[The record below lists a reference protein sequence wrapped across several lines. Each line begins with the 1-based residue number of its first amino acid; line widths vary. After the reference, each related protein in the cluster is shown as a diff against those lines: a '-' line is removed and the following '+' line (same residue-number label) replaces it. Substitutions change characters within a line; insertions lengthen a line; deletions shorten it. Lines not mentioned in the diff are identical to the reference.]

1 MRSSIHG
8 ETIET
13 DKTQKP
19 KQLSF
24 ETHYS
29 QQFHVIVPSENCLEY
44 FKETDARF
52 RTMDIKD
59 SSDEEEVHNISA
71 FTKFDESIEVR
82 NAEEIQS
89 PVNRRPSSSRRSR
102 QYPVNESRNA
112 IGINSP
118 REKFNFRR
126 YSGSDNNFG
135 KSIGIHSDPS
145 DSEESDDDDIQGTN
159 NAQPIEIYNP
169 KDFEDLEVSTEVKE
183 LFQNIMRY
191 TPQKIE
197 LNYKL
202 IPFIPDYI
210 PAVGDIDAFIKIP
223 RPDGVEDKVGLTV
236 LDEPCTNQ
244 SDPAVLHLQLRNH
257 LRSAGAARQAVIKR
271 IEDAEKNGKSI
282 EKWIEDINQLH
293 RSKHPPAVNLTKPMP
308 DIDSLL
314 QQWPPEV
321 EDKLNEAELDFTR
334 LDCQLPELVDLIC
347 NLLDIPS
354 EQDTRLEALHTL
366 FTLYLEVR
374 NVKAQKY

>member
-1 MRSSIHG
+1 
-8 ETIET
+8 
-13 DKTQKP
+13 
-19 KQLSF
+19 
-24 ETHYS
+24 
-29 QQFHVIVPSENCLEY
+29 
-44 FKETDARF
+44 
-52 RTMDIKD
+52 MDIRD
-59 SSDEEEVHNISA
+59 SSDEEETHNISA

-89 PVNRRPSSSRRSR
+89 PVSRRPTSSRRPR
-102 QYPVNESRNA
+102 QSSSNEHSK
-112 IGINSP
+112 ITETSS
-118 REKFNFRR
+118 KLNFRR
-126 YSGSDNNFG
+126 YSNNDNSFG
-135 KSIGIHSDPS
+135 KTMGISSDPS
-145 DSEESDDDDIQGTN
+145 DSEESDDDDIRETRN
-159 NAQPIEIYNP
+159 VPPIEMYNP
-169 KDFEDLEVSTEVKE
+169 KDFEDLQVSIEVKE

-223 RPDGVEDKVGLTV
+223 RPDGVDDKIGLTV

-244 SDPAVLHLQLRNH
+244 SDPAVLHLQLRSH
-257 LRSAGAARQAVIKR
+257 LRSAGAARQTVVKR
-271 IEDAEKNGKSI
+271 IEDAEKNVKSI
-282 EKWIEDINQLH
+282 DKWIEDISELH

-321 EDKLNEAELDFTR
+321 EDKLNEVELDLTQ
-334 LDCQLPELVDLIC
+334 LDCDLPRLVDIIC
-347 NLLDIPS
+347 NLLDIPVEEDS
-354 EQDTRLEALHTL
+354 RFEALYTL

-374 NVKAQKY
+374 NARTQKY

>member
-1 MRSSIHG
+1 
-8 ETIET
+8 
-13 DKTQKP
+13 
-19 KQLSF
+19 
-24 ETHYS
+24 
-29 QQFHVIVPSENCLEY
+29 
-44 FKETDARF
+44 
-52 RTMDIKD
+52 MDIKD

-118 REKFNFRR
+118 REKFDFRR

-145 DSEESDDDDIQGTN
+145 DSEESDDDDIQGTS

>member
-1 MRSSIHG
+1 
-8 ETIET
+8 
-13 DKTQKP
+13 
-19 KQLSF
+19 
-24 ETHYS
+24 
-29 QQFHVIVPSENCLEY
+29 
-44 FKETDARF
+44 
-52 RTMDIKD
+52 MDIKD
-59 SSDEEEVHNISA
+59 SSDEEDTHNISA

-82 NAEEIQS
+82 NAEEIKS
-89 PVNRRPSSSRRSR
+89 PVSRRPSTKIV
-102 QYPVNESRNA
+102 P
-112 IGINSP
+112 
-118 REKFNFRR
+118 R
-126 YSGSDNNFG
+126 YSDHGNSFG
-135 KSIGIHSDPS
+135 KSMGLNSDPS

-159 NAQPIEIYNP
+159 NAPLVEIYNP
-169 KDFEDLEVSTEVKE
+169 KDFDDLNVSTEVKE

-210 PAVGDIDAFIKIP
+210 PAVGDIDAFIKVP
-223 RPDGVEDKVGLTV
+223 RPDGVEEKIGLTV

-244 SDPAVLHLQLRNH
+244 SDPAVLHLQLRSH
-257 LRSAGAARQAVIKR
+257 LRSAGAARQTVIKR

-282 EKWIEDINQLH
+282 DKWIEDINQLH
-293 RSKHPPAVNLTKPMP
+293 RSKHSLAVNLTKPMP

-321 EDKLNEAELDFTR
+321 EEKLNEVELDFTE
-334 LDCQLPELVDLIC
+334 LDCTLPELVDLVS

-354 EQDTRLEALHTL
+354 EENSRLEALHTL

-374 NVKAQKY
+374 NLRAQKY

>member
-1 MRSSIHG
+1 
-8 ETIET
+8 
-13 DKTQKP
+13 
-19 KQLSF
+19 
-24 ETHYS
+24 
-29 QQFHVIVPSENCLEY
+29 
-44 FKETDARF
+44 
-52 RTMDIKD
+52 MDIKD
-59 SSDEEEVHNISA
+59 SSDEEEMHNISA

-89 PVNRRPSSSRRSR
+89 PMNRRPSSSRRSR
-102 QYPVNESRNA
+102 QHPMNESVRNMEA
-112 IGINSP
+112 NSP
-118 REKFNFRR
+118 REKLNFRR
-126 YSGSDNNFG
+126 YSDNDNSFG
-135 KSIGIHSDPS
+135 KSMGLNSDPS
-145 DSEESDDDDIQGTN
+145 DSEESDDDDIQGTSN
-159 NAQPIEIYNP
+159 VQPVEIYNP
-169 KDFEDLEVSTEVKE
+169 KDFEDLQVSTEVKE

-210 PAVGDIDAFIKIP
+210 PAVGDIDAFIKVP
-223 RPDGVEDKVGLTV
+223 RPDGVDDKIGLTV
-236 LDEPCTNQ
+236 LDEPCTDQ
-244 SDPAVLHLQLRNH
+244 SDPAVLHLQLRSH
-257 LRSAGAARQAVIKR
+257 LRSAGAARQTVIKR

-282 EKWIEDINQLH
+282 DKWIEDINQLH

-321 EDKLNEAELDFTR
+321 EEKLNESELDFTS
-334 LDCQLPELVDLIC
+334 LDCDLPQFVDLIC

-354 EQDTRLEALHTL
+354 EEDTRLEALHTL

-374 NVKAQKY
+374 NVRAQKY

>member
-1 MRSSIHG
+1 
-8 ETIET
+8 
-13 DKTQKP
+13 
-19 KQLSF
+19 
-24 ETHYS
+24 
-29 QQFHVIVPSENCLEY
+29 
-44 FKETDARF
+44 
-52 RTMDIKD
+52 MDIKD
-59 SSDEEEVHNISA
+59 SSDEEEIHDISA

-89 PVNRRPSSSRRSR
+89 PVNRRPSSSRRPR
-102 QYPVNESRNA
+102 QHPMNESRSA

-126 YSGSDNNFG
+126 YSDHDNSFG
-135 KSIGIHSDPS
+135 KSMGIHSDPS
-145 DSEESDDDDIQGTN
+145 DSEESDDDDIQGTS

-169 KDFEDLEVSTEVKE
+169 KDFEDLEVSTEMKE

-223 RPDGVEDKVGLTV
+223 RPDGIEDKIGLTV

-257 LRSAGAARQAVIKR
+257 LRSGGGARQTVVKR

-293 RSKHPPAVNLTKPMP
+293 RSKHAPAVNLTKPMP

-321 EDKLNEAELDFTR
+321 EDKLNEVELNFTQ
-334 LDCQLPELVDLIC
+334 LDCQLPELIDLIC

-354 EQDTRLEALHTL
+354 EEGMRLEALHML

-374 NVKAQKY
+374 NVRAQKY